1 METGNLTSK
10 ELKDTELVDLH
21 RNLYLKYI
29 KEKIKILKHRRIAT
43 RFYDAM
49 INKDN
54 IRLYYN
60 RHIHIFTEALLTD
73 RLESIVKHNSFQ

>member
-1 METGNLTSK
+1 METGNLTQK

-21 RNLYLKYI
+21 RKLYLTYI
-29 KEKIKILKHRRIAT
+29 KEKITNLRNKRIAT
-43 RFYDAM
+43 RYYDAM

-60 RHIHIFTEALLTD
+60 RHIHVFTEALLTQ